1 MPTEFVRIR
10 DKQTKTESSVSRR
23 RAEQLAERG
32 GVEILDKE
40 PAVNAFGEPLPAST
54 AAGTTTGA
62 KSKEQTR

>member
-32 GVEILDKE
+32 VVEILE
-40 PAVNAFGEPLPAST
+40 GQPAANAFGEPLPAST
-54 AAGTTTGA
+54 PETKPGA